1 MNLLL
6 AVDAPQWVLFG
17 VLVLVIILA
26 PIFMGMRNKKE
37 MVRRFRTISRFVTYD
52 HLKRSCL

>member
-1 MNLLL
+1 MVIAAQPGIFYRSKKSQYNMNLLL

-37 MVRRFRTISRFVTYD
+37 NQ
-52 HLKRSCL
+52 